1 MSLLIEKRLRKW
13 LVKHGK
19 AELLDFQDFEIKS
32 LKECFQSLDSDGSG
46 AIGIEELEDPLIGL
60 GLADTRQQVQD
71 MIDIVDEDGSG
82 QIEFDEFLSI
92 IKNDSDESTS
102 KINNFFKELA
112 SGHLGGGDLSFNMIV
127 QKMRRKYMLNAITS
141 TVESEKT
148 FGMRILRNSKKQ
160 KKWENWSKQFV
171 KKRDIK
177 IPTSSND
184 SLK

>member
-127 QKMRRKYMLNAITS
+127 QNMRRKYMLNAITS